1 MKKWISFLLAI
12 AMLVSLFP
20 TVFAAPADET
30 PERDIW
36 EVISEIE
43 DSADAAAHVTGIEDR
58 TAAYSAKVDEIIDA
72 VTSSSS
78 YVPGTLER
86 HGNFFF
92 WVDADGNPNG
102 YSPSLRARQRSGAV
116 PGADPMDYAATEV
129 VSYASKGGSPDS
141 MNVAAFQ
148 PYIGIDSSFTDQY
161 EKRCKSLAQATGGTG
176 TTYKTSN
183 ANINNIALALS
194 SCGVVI
200 FDSHGTTDYEGGS
213 YYNPDYTS
221 QANSSYLCLT
231 TSAGITE
238 ADKAPV
244 QGTFGTYY
252 HAFNGG
258 GTWCIDGTAM
268 ANHMTTD
275 SPNGML
281 WMAICLGMATDG
293 LQAPLRE
300 KGVEVVYGYSQSV
313 TFAGDYAWE
322 GKFWPQMIQG
332 DNVKTAIAY
341 MKQQVGIKDP
351 YENTKPA
358 WPIVASSED
367 VYPGQGNV
375 DKAQTVNSTW
385 TLYPQYTL
393 TAVSNNT
400 EWGTVSVRG
409 KSVIAI
415 PKDGYYAVDYELL
428 EGTATVTRDGNTFNV
443 EPESDCTIR
452 INFAPRDPAT
462 VHFSCPEG
470 VSCAE
475 MNAYMGDEITMPA
488 PVGTPTADGHNYHF
502 LGWAAASTEDTTAM
516 PAFYKVGSKVKLE
529 QADQTFYA
537 LYTYFQADNGIAEGQ
552 FMKVTEAPGS
562 WTGEYVITY
571 DGLVALDASGNSKGT
586 AMGSSNAVVDL
597 QEFGCLKDEVSLLGV
612 TDDLVFEVIP
622 SENGTYNIK
631 MKGRNIYLAMATDAD
646 ALTTFTS
653 ANTDKTRWNIAFG
666 SNGPEISS
674 AMYPARTL
682 QYNSDSN
689 LFRCY
694 TAKKQP
700 LTLYAKADGET
711 WYTTELKDKTNC
723 ETHVFGDWI
732 VDLEPTCTENG
743 NRYHICTVCGLRE
756 NETVPALG
764 HKPGEAVK
772 ENDIAASCTT
782 AGGYDLVVYCDHC
795 GEELSRSHTEIPA
808 PGHTYGSPEWSWEPE
823 LTGASAKFVCNVC
836 GDEQT
841 VVAEVTVEITAEPH
855 VHVPGERDVIA
866 KVSFNGSDYYDTL
879 TQVMDP
885 LPCPCAA
892 FEDMPPYG
900 FAEHEAIEW
909 VYLNNITSGMNAT
922 TFGVGIT
929 LNRAQAATFLYAAA
943 GKPEFDEAAAGVS
956 FSDVPAGKWYTKAVL
971 WAASEGLVAGY
982 SDGTFRPNGTLTRGQ
997 ILVILYAMQGKPAV
1011 TIDNPYTDVPA
1022 GKWFTN
1028 AALWAYEAGIE
1039 RGVDDVF
1046 EQSAP
1051 CTRET
1056 FVLYLYRVMTG
1067 NCLLSD

>member
-1 MKKWISFLLAI
+1 MKKWIALLLTL
-12 AMLVSLFP
+12 AMLLSLVP
-20 TVFAAPADET
+20 TVFAAAPKAEE
-30 PERDIW
+30 PPRDIW
-36 EVISEIE
+36 EIISEIE
-43 DSADAAAHVTGIEDR
+43 DSADQKAHTASLAGR

-102 YSPSLRARQRSGAV
+102 YSPSLRARLRSGAV

-141 MNVAAFQ
+141 MNIAAFQ
-148 PYIGIDSSFTDQY
+148 PYIGIDSSFTNQY
-161 EKRCKSLAQATGGTG
+161 ELRCNSIAQALGGVG

-194 SCGVVI
+194 TCGVVI
-200 FDSHGTTDYEGGS
+200 FDSHGTTDYEGGT

-231 TSAGITE
+231 TSTGITE

-275 SPNGML
+275 SPNSLL

-300 KGVEVVYGYSQSV
+300 KGMEVVYGYSQSV

-322 GKFWPQMIQG
+322 GKFWPKMIEG

-415 PKDGYYAVDYELL
+415 PKDGYYAADYELL
-428 EGTATVTRDGNTFNV
+428 AGTATVTRDGNTFNV

-462 VHFSCPEG
+462 IHFSCPEG

-475 MNAYMGDEITMPA
+475 MSAFVGDEITLPA
-488 PVGTPTADGHNYHF
+488 PEGAPTADGHPYRL
-502 LGWAAASTEDTTAM
+502 LGWTLSATEDTTAM

-529 QADQTFYA
+529 QTDVTFYA
-537 LYTYFQADNGIAEGQ
+537 LYSYFQAENGISDDQ
-552 FMKVTEAPGS
+552 FMKVTEAPAS
-562 WTGEYVITY
+562 WTGEYVLTY
-571 DGLVALDASGNSKGT
+571 DGTLALDASGNVKGSNIGTSK
-586 AMGSSNAVVDL
+586 AVVDL
-597 QEFGCLKDEVSLLGV
+597 AAMGCVKDEVSLNGV
-612 TDDLVFEVIP
+612 TEDLIFEAVP
-622 SENGTYNIK
+622 SENGTYNLK
-631 MKGRNIYLAMATDAD
+631 MKDRNLYLAMASDTNS
-646 ALTTFTS
+646 LTTYTS
-653 ANTDKTRWNIAFG
+653 ATTDKTRWTLSYGA
-666 SNGPEISS
+666 NGPVITSV
-674 AMYPARTL
+674 AYPARTL
-682 QYNSDSN
+682 QYNVSSN

-694 TAKKQP
+694 TTPQKP

-711 WYTTELKDKTNC
+711 WYTTNLKNKTSC

-743 NRYHICTVCGLRE
+743 NRYHICTVCGARE
-756 NETVPALG
+756 NETVAALG
-764 HKPGEAVK
+764 HEPGEAVK
-772 ENDIAASCTT
+772 ENEIAATCTE
-782 AGGYDLVVYCDHC
+782 AGGYDLVVSCTRC
-795 GEELSRSHTEIPA
+795 GEELSRTHTEVPA
-808 PGHTYGSPEWSWEPE
+808 PGHAWDAGVVTKEPTE
-823 LTGASAKFVCNVC
+823 QAEGEMTFTCTRCGETRTEVLPMLTHN
-836 GDEQT
+836 
-841 VVAEVTVEITAEPH
+841 
-855 VHVPGERDVIA
+855 
-866 KVSFNGSDYYDTL
+866 
-879 TQVMDP
+879 
-885 LPCPCAA
+885 CPCAA

-900 FAEHEAIEW
+900 TPEHEAIDW
-909 VYLNNITSGMNAT
+909 AYTHQPIPITTGMNDTA
-922 TFGVGIT
+922 FGVGKT
-929 LNRAQAATFLYAAA
+929 LTRGQAATFLYAAA
-943 GKPEFDEAAAGVS
+943 GRPEFDESTAAKT
-956 FSDVPAGKWYTKAVL
+956 FSDVPEGKYYTKAVL
-971 WAASEGLVAGY
+971 WAASEGLVDGY
-982 SDGTFRPNGTLTRGQ
+982 SDGTFKPNNTLTRAQ
-997 ILVILYAMQGKPAV
+997 ILTILYAQAGKPAV
-1011 TIDNPYTDVPA
+1011 DEYTNPYSDVRTGNWYYAPA
-1022 GKWFTN
+1022 V
-1028 AALWAYEAGIE
+1028 WAYSAGIE
-1039 RGVDDVF
+1039 KGADGKF
-1046 EQSAP
+1046 AQATL
-1051 CTRET
+1051 CTREA
-1056 FVLYLYRVMTG
+1056 FVLYLYRVMEG
-1067 NCLLSD
+1067 KALAE